1 MIIIDIK
8 SSEIFKN
15 VEYIIKIIYKNVKND
30 KQFKRFVEYQLTNYY
45 LFCLQNKIECK
56 IKVEEDDN
64 YINYNILDIIRSDY
78 NLFFYE
84 NVELK
89 KENLTIIINSPH
101 NQ

>member
-8 SSEIFKN
+8 SSERFKN